1 MFSKPDLSYE
11 IDVYRQGITHIA
23 GIDESGRGC
32 LAGPVVAAAVIF
44 QQGYFIDGVNDSKKL
59 LPARR
64 EYLFEI
70 IRVNALSIGV
80 GIVDNKEIDKIN
92 IYNATINAMKM
103 AVDALAIHPDY
114 LLIDAVPL
122 KDLPIPQ
129 LPLIKGDTLSFTI
142 ACASIV
148 AKVTRDSLMAGH
160 HLSFPE
166 YNFRTHKGYGTRDHI
181 ERLKQ
186 YGPCTLHRRSFLKR
200 ILMTTSKKVSANDG
214 CVKSPYAGLSNPEE

>member
-1 MFSKPDLSYE
+1 MPSVPDLSFE
-11 IDVYRQGITHIA
+11 SDVYRQGYTHIA
-23 GIDESGRGC
+23 GIDEAGRGC

-44 QQGYFIDGVNDSKKL
+44 HAGYTLYGVNDSKKL
-59 LPARR
+59 SHAKR

-103 AVDALAIHPDY
+103 AVEDLAIHPDY

-129 LPLIKGDTLSFTI
+129 LPIIKGDTLSFTI
-142 ACASIV
+142 ASASIV
-148 AKVTRDSLMAGH
+148 AKVTRDRLMAGH
-160 HLSFPE
+160 HLSFPD
-166 YNFRTHKGYGTRDHI
+166 YNFKTHKGYGTKEHI
-181 ERLKQ
+181 ERLRQ
-186 YGPCTLHRRSFLKR
+186 FGPCSIHRSSFLRK
-200 ILMTTSKKVSANDG
+200 IFMNHQE
-214 CVKSPYAGLSNPEE
+214 PGLTKGHESQE